1 LHPPPALTGQFYN
14 KGYGDYVFSISR
26 LNVMKRVDVLV
37 RAMGKVQTPV
47 RCRIAGT
54 GPEMEALQRLARKV
68 GAEDRIELLGFVSDE
83 DALELLAGA
92 LCVYYA
98 PIDEDFGLAT
108 VEAMKSQKPVVTT
121 SDSGGVL
128 ELIEDG
134 VAGYVTPPGDVAAL
148 AQRIDELY
156 DNRAL
161 AKRMGTTGEQVA
173 SPIEWEST
181 VDRLLEV

>member
-1 LHPPPALTGQFYN
+1 
-14 KGYGDYVFSISR
+14 
-26 LNVMKRVDVLV
+26 
-37 RAMGKVQTPV
+37 
-47 RCRIAGT
+47 
-54 GPEMEALQRLARKV
+54 MEALQRLTRKV
-68 GAEDRIELLGFVSDE
+68 GAEDRIELLGFVSDR

-134 VAGYVTPPGDVAAL
+134 ISGFVTPPDDIDAL

-156 DNRAL
+156 ANRAL
-161 AKRMGTTGEQVA
+161 AERMGTVGRQVA
-173 SPIEWEST
+173 EPIEWERT